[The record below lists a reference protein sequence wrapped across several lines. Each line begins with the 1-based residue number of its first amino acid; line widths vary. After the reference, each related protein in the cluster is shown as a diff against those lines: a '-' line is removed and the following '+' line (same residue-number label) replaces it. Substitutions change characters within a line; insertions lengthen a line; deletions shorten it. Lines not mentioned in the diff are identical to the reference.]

1 VDQDNHGVLAVC
13 RPESI
18 AKPVI
23 RVVGCE
29 IGQEDLRRQ
38 ESKGDHFRVDPVS
51 ACFAAELV
59 LEQLVEVVVPPNE
72 PSGGEAEVLGT
83 GVEEGDEPARV
94 LPLRR
99 CIELSYE
106 SQEGDRIQGID

>member
-1 VDQDNHGVLAVC
+1 LAV
-13 RPESI
+13 RS
-18 AKPVI
+18 AKRTCGV
-23 RVVGCE
+23 RNRKATTC
-29 IGQEDLRRQ
+29 
-38 ESKGDHFRVDPVS
+38 

-59 LEQLVEVVVPPNE
+59 LEQLVEVVVPPNQ

-83 GVEEGDEPARV
+83 GVEEGGKPARV